1 MDVAKSWLS
10 GVNMVRT
17 SARYL
22 ILAVSIV
29 CCGCSW
35 SEQGRLARRFQDSEP
50 NSTSTIQLTERYS
63 QLVETVG
70 ALRLQN
76 QQLTD
81 QNARL
86 KAHLQQL
93 ENDLAQAQVELN
105 QANTLLMEML
115 GELNNWKKDVLGFR
129 DEIRQAA
136 KAQMEALVKILEAL
150 GAQSTEEGQGPGT
163 EGQGQ

>member
-1 MDVAKSWLS
+1 MDVVKSWLS
-10 GVNMVRT
+10 GVNMVRK

-22 ILAVSIV
+22 ILAVGII

-35 SEQGRLARRFQDSEP
+35 AKQERLARRFQGSVP
-50 NSTSTIQLTERYS
+50 NSTSTIELTERYS
-63 QLVETVG
+63 QLVETAG
-70 ALRLQN
+70 TLRLQN
-76 QQLTD
+76 QQLTAE
-81 QNARL
+81 NARL
-86 KAHLQQL
+86 KTQLQQV
-93 ENDLAQAQVELN
+93 ENDLAQAQAELN

-129 DEIRQAA
+129 DEMRKAA
-136 KAQMEALVKILEAL
+136 KAQMEALLKILEAL